1 MKNKIMLMLGVMLLA
16 AGLMA
21 LPVGATNGV
30 TVTVD
35 AQAEVAEDT
44 DFVVSVDISEVTN
57 LYAAEYVVSFDDTV
71 LELTDVT
78 AGVVGGET
86 YPVSA
91 YNPATYAVVQF
102 ATSLT
107 EGVSGSGYLAE
118 LNFHVI
124 GSAGDTSNID
134 LTAGMLADTGNGD
147 PEEIVATWTGDS
159 VTVVEV
165 APPTVTTSAAT
176 NVKHSS
182 ATLNGVLTSL
192 GDYTEV
198 QVRFE
203 YGPTA
208 AYGSTTNWQTRT
220 TTGAFSA
227 GVIGLTPVSTYHFRA
242 QVKTVAPTDSLTVN
256 GGDMYFMT
264 TARPQSFVWWL
275 FETLIEPYL

>member
-1 MKNKIMLMLGVMLLA
+1 MKNKIMLMFGVMLLA

-30 TVTVD
+30 TVTVN

-44 DFVVSVDISEVTN
+44 DFVVSVDISDVTN
-57 LYAAEYVVSFDDTV
+57 LYSAQYVVSFDDTV
-71 LELTDVT
+71 LELTSVT
-78 AGVVGGET
+78 AGVVGGVTFPIFE
-86 YPVSA
+86 
-91 YNPATYAVVQF
+91 YNPATYSVVQLL
-102 ATSLT
+102 AG
-107 EGVSGSGYLAE
+107 GVTGSGYMAE

-134 LTAGMLADTGNGD
+134 LTAGMITDT
-147 PEEIVATWTGDS
+147 EAVEIEATWTGDS

-165 APPTVTTSAAT
+165 APPTLTTSAAT

-203 YGPTA
+203 YGPTV
-208 AYGSTTNWQTRT
+208 AYGSTTSWQTRT

-227 GVIGLTPVSTYHFRA
+227 GVTGLTPVSTYHFRA